1 MDENK
6 DLTVVE
12 ETQAEEVTTVPTE
25 EEEDEDEGSAIG
37 GLIALI
43 GGGIAFGVGATAFT
57 LKIKAKFDKK
67 RDEKRRKAEHD
78 FMMDRCPDGFK
89 VVMTDDGPEY
99 KKLDEED
106 KAEPANPAPA
116 EEKEEK

>member
-6 DLTVVE
+6 ELAVVE
-12 ETQAEEVTTVPTE
+12 ETQADEVTTIPT

-57 LKIKAKFDKK
+57 MKVKAKFEKK

-78 FMMDRCPDGFK
+78 ILMDHCPDGFE
-89 VVMTDDGPEY
+89 VVMTDDGPKYVEIGQ
-99 KKLDEED
+99 ED
-106 KAEPANPAPA
+106 DDEPATPAPA